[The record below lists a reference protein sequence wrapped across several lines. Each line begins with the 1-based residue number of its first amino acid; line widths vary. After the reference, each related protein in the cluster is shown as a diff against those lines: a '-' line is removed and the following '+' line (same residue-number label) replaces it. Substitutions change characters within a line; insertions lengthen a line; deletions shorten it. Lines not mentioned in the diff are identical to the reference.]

1 MLKNA
6 ISILTILLSLNIAY
20 TNDLTHE
27 AEMECPS
34 PTIAYWT
41 CDANVAFSID
51 NVHQI
56 QHAGFDAPSVLEAR
70 WHMSAPQLITMVGA
84 SRFDKRLKTLEVMQ
98 VDNPDG
104 VGAWTIRRIASSVAA
119 TQLEIVGDSIIF
131 GTYSGTLLFFDL
143 NEEEPTYAIPV
154 SYGEVTEILLH
165 PSGKWLLVVIDSTR
179 LFRFDLETQ
188 SATRLNLQVS
198 QDVMLNT
205 LAFSSAGHWLAAAGN
220 STVRIW
226 DTDSWE
232 AWQSQT
238 ISVES
243 IADLLFTNDDS
254 HLIVLADG
262 SVSRWAV
269 LDRSLNFVGE
279 LIAHP
284 TKHPC
289 QLNDGDISP
298 DDSLLMTV
306 DDCRQYRA
314 WDLNR
319 DKEMFIPQLDFS
331 DDRISGIL
339 LRFSPDGRYLAAA
352 EGGWTLF
359 FIYQPE

>member
-1 MLKNA
+1 
-6 ISILTILLSLNIAY
+6 
-20 TNDLTHE
+20 
-27 AEMECPS
+27 
-34 PTIAYWT
+34 
-41 CDANVAFSID
+41 
-51 NVHQI
+51 
-56 QHAGFDAPSVLEAR
+56 
-70 WHMSAPQLITMVGA
+70 MVIG
-84 SRFDKRLKTLEVMQ
+84 
-98 VDNPDG
+98 
-104 VGAWTIRRIASSVAA
+104 
-119 TQLEIVGDSIIF
+119 
-131 GTYSGTLLFFDL
+131 
-143 NEEEPTYAIPV
+143 
-154 SYGEVTEILLH
+154 
-165 PSGKWLLVVIDSTR
+165 STR
-179 LFRFDLETQ
+179 LFQFHLEAQ
-188 SATRLNLQVS
+188 SATQIYLQACE
-198 QDVMLNT
+198 DVALNT

-220 STVRIW
+220 STIGIW

-232 AWQSQT
+232 AWQSQS

-269 LDRSLNFVGE
+269 LHKSVIFAGE

-319 DKEMFIPQLDFS
+319 DIEIFIPQLDFS
-331 DDRISGIL
+331 DDRLSGKL